1 MDIFGLII
9 FAIIWTLLTIGILQ
23 WAFRVDKIVTH
34 LHSIDTA
41 LNGQPCSMCAKKI
54 LIGELTKI
62 DSGQFVCPSCRK
74 QFRRSLAYK
83 TGEAIRS
90 IKK

>member
-1 MDIFGLII
+1 
-9 FAIIWTLLTIGILQ
+9 
-23 WAFRVDKIVTH
+23 
-34 LHSIDTA
+34 
-41 LNGQPCSMCAKKI
+41 MCAKKI